1 MPTTLKAAQATLR
14 ALGLTLRRTGYGPEL
29 RVNFRGGREATACYT
44 DDLDDALGTGRE
56 MARQRDAATAAT
68 GRPVV
73 SQFERRLSTSSRSY
87 SYLPDVL

>member
-14 ALGLTLRRTGYGPEL
+14 ALGVTLRRIGYGPEL

-56 MARQRDAATAAT
+56 MARQRDAATAAAR
-68 GRPVV
+68 RP
-73 SQFERRLSTSSRSY
+73 
-87 SYLPDVL
+87 

>member
-1 MPTTLKAAQATLR
+1 MPTTLKATLR
-14 ALGLTLRRTGYGPEL
+14 ALRLTLRRTGYGPEL

-44 DDLDDALGTGRE
+44 DALDDALGTGRE

-73 SQFERRLSTSSRSY
+73 SQFERRRSTRSGRL
-87 SYLPDVL
+87 LPSASWRRKQ